1 MTLPTFPPRPS
12 AHVAARQQRGFSLI
26 ELMIALVLGL
36 IVTGA
41 ALAFFLT
48 SKRTYATT
56 ESLGR
61 LQEGGRAAFELM
73 SRDVREAG
81 ANPCSS
87 RATVVNLLRDGDS
100 AWWQAWHDGVRGF
113 TAAMPAPG
121 TASGNGVGQR
131 VAGTDAIDLHL
142 ATDGDYRVVQHTT
155 PSAVLSLN
163 SADGLAV
170 GDLLLACNL
179 DYALVFQAT
188 GLAANAVQ
196 HNGGTGTPGN
206 CGQEFRYER
215 GTCAAGAS
223 GDAGY
228 CLYVTPGTP
237 ASAQCL
243 KRGST
248 PAHVARIGT
257 ARWYI
262 GHNATGGRSL
272 YRAWIINR
280 SGTAVPD
287 AIAPVEISDGVTGM
301 VLRYR
306 EAGTSAFVD
315 ASAVTDWR
323 RVHAVQVQLQ
333 LEGDRGGLAAGTDG
347 RALTRPLSTTIAI
360 RNREGVL

>member
-1 MTLPTFPPRPS
+1 MTRPAFPVHPPS
-12 AHVAARQQRGFSLI
+12 RQQRGLSLI
-26 ELMIALVLGL
+26 ELMIALALGL

-87 RATVVNLLRDGDS
+87 RAVVVNLLRDGDS
-100 AWWQAWHDGVRGF
+100 AWWQAWRDGIRGF
-113 TAAMPAPG
+113 GAATQAPG
-121 TASGNGVGQR
+121 TAIGTATGQR

-142 ATDGDYRVVQHTT
+142 ATEGDYRVVQHTT
-155 PSAVLSLN
+155 PSAVLLLN
-163 SADGLAV
+163 SVDGLVA
-170 GDLLLACNL
+170 GDILMACNL
-179 DYALVFQAT
+179 DFALLFQAT

-206 CGQEFRYER
+206 CGSEFRYER
-215 GTCAAGAS
+215 GNCAAGAS
-223 GDAGY
+223 GPAGY
-228 CLYVTPGTP
+228 CLYVEPGTP

-243 KRGST
+243 KHGST
-248 PAHVARIGT
+248 PAHVARPGT

-262 GHNATGGRSL
+262 GHNANGGRSL
-272 YRAWIINR
+272 YRAWVVNR
-280 SGTAVPD
+280 SGTAIPD
-287 AIAPVEISDGVTGM
+287 AIAPVEISEGVTGM
-301 VLRYR
+301 TLAYR
-306 EAGTSAFVD
+306 EAGGATFRD
-315 ASAVTDWR
+315 ASAVADWR
-323 RVHAVQVQLQ
+323 RVNAVQVQLQ
-333 LEGDRGGLAAGTDG
+333 LEGDRDRLAAGSDG
-347 RALTRPLSTTIAI
+347 RALSRPLSTIIAV